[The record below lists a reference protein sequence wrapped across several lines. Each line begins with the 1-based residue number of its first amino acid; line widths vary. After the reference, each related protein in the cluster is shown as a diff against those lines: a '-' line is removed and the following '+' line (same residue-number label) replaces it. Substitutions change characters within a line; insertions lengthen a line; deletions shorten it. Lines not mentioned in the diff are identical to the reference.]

1 MKSLILAKCY
11 MENNIILFMIICE
24 LREDVKMS
32 RKISKCDAYVSVVE
46 AEEAGRNNL
55 ANKRLEIIQRATR
68 REKAKKLLEYL
79 EYLEIND
86 YEEKYFK
93 SVETYHN
100 DE

>member
-1 MKSLILAKCY
+1 

-24 LREDVKMS
+24 LIEDVKMS

-46 AEEAGRNNL
+46 AEEAGRDNL

-79 EYLEIND
+79 EIND